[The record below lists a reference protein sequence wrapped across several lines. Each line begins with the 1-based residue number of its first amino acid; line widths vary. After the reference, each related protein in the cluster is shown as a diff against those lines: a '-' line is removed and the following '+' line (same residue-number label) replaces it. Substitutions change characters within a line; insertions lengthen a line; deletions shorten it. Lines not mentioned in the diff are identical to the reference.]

1 MRPTPNP
8 SHGRGDR
15 KRYMGKNKDIKEA
28 KAEQPS
34 PGESMAGLEVF
45 KIGRLGKAHG
55 VKGEVTF
62 MFDDD
67 IFDRADA
74 DYLILEVDGILVP
87 FFMEEYRFRTDSTA
101 LVKFDGIDTQERARE
116 LTNCDVYFPR
126 ALADDDEELT
136 YASLA
141 GFSLVDAVSGKTVGR
156 IASIDDQTA
165 NILFELEDGTLVPAH
180 EELIA
185 GIDKQQRQIMITL
198 PEGILDL

>member
-1 MRPTPNP
+1 MIR
-8 SHGRGDR
+8 
-15 KRYMGKNKDIKEA
+15 
-28 KAEQPS
+28 AED
-34 PGESMAGLEVF
+34 VYR
-45 KIGRLGKAHG
+45 IGRIGKAHG